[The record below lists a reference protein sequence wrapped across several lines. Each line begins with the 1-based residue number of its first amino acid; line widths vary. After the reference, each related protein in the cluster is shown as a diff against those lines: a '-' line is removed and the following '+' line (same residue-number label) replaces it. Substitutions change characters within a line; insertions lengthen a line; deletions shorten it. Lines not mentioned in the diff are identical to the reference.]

1 MRGLIIIFIIALPFL
16 MDLWR
21 DQCEY
26 WDLCREQKEEEER
39 LRAKVNQLNNKK

>member
-1 MRGLIIIFIIALPFL
+1 MKFFIIMFIVALPFL

-26 WDLCREQKEEEER
+26 WELCRKQKEEEAR
-39 LRAKVNQLNNKK
+39 VQAIVNLIDDKK